1 MLECMRVSVTAQG
14 GASLGGNRVDASICT
29 LGGFG
34 TFGLAILL
42 LNFLISLFNST
53 NVRFVINMPILSY

>member
-1 MLECMRVSVTAQG
+1 MYERVSVTAQG

-53 NVRFVINMPILSY
+53 NVRLS